1 MDNFVSIPDCQDYFI
16 NKHGV
21 VLSKHKYKEGIIM
34 KPTLNSNGYYTIM
47 FSINKQK
54 KRFRIHR
61 ILAKM
66 FIPNPNNYEFVD
78 HINRNRIDNRLEN
91 LRWCSRMENNQN
103 QSISIRNKSG
113 YKHIS
118 WYTKKQRWYVQIKRN
133 KKFVG
138 RKCFIKLEDAIEH
151 RNKILTEL
159 GEEII

>member
-1 MDNFVSIPDCQDYFI
+1 MDNFVSIPDCQDYYI
-16 NKHGV
+16 NRHGV
-21 VLSKHKYKEGIIM
+21 VLSKRQTKDRIM
-34 KPTLNSNGYYTIM
+34 KQPINNTGYRRLN
-47 FSINKQK
+47 FKINKNVK
-54 KRFRIHR
+54 SFLVHR

-78 HINRNRIDNRLEN
+78 HINRNRLDNRLEN

-103 QSISIRNKSG
+103 MSIRKTNKSG

-118 WYTKKQRWYVQIKRN
+118 WVTKKERWCVRIVRN
-133 KKFVG
+133 KKKLCG
-138 RKCFIKLEDAIEH
+138 HTFIKLEDAVEF

>member
-1 MDNFVSIPDCQDYFI
+1 MDEFVSIPDWPDYFI
-16 NKHGV
+16 NRKGE
-21 VLSKHKYKEGIIM
+21 VLSKRKYKDGRI
-34 KPTLNSNGYYTIM
+34 KKHNLSNNGYYRVG
-47 FSINKQK
+47 FSIKHK
-54 KRFRIHR
+54 ITHFMIHR

-66 FIPNPNNYEFVD
+66 FIPNPNNHEFVD
-78 HINRNRIDNRLEN
+78 HINRNKLDNRLEN

-118 WYTKKQRWYVQIKRN
+118 WLTREKRWCVQIIRN
-133 KKFVG
+133 KKRLCG
-138 RKCFIKLEDAIEH
+138 HTFIKLEDAVEF